1 MNITQVKVSKTQES
15 GRMKAVASVTFDNE
29 IAVHDIKVIDGPE
42 RLFLAMPSRK
52 AADGTYRDIVH
63 PINAEARSILERAI
77 LEKYREVMEA
87 EPAPASKPAA
97 EAAAESGQ
105 VEQLEAVSGEPSEKD
120 LELTPANEL

>member
-52 AADGTYRDIVH
+52 ASDGTYRDIVH
-63 PINAEARSILERAI
+63 PINAEARAVLEQAI
-77 LEKYREVMEA
+77 LEKYREIMDA
-87 EPAPASKPAA
+87 EPAS
-97 EAAAESGQ
+97 
-105 VEQLEAVSGEPSEKD
+105 EPEPD
-120 LELTPANEL
+120 PE